1 MKIIIFLALTLST
14 ACSFAQVGVSTDID
28 PKRINEV
35 SEWVDNAKFELDKG
49 IEDISKLPI
58 PEQENGYNDLIDKV
72 LKLSNAKPNEFL
84 MRNML
89 YRTQVVYKAIQ
100 NSSSSP
106 KRDAYARRILEE
118 GAKWALTLYEAD
130 QDLLHKI
137 KTSKDPSEFKGV
149 SFVNLGLRWA
159 DYVFNLYY
167 SAPDNSSKFLLMKD
181 MLGLLYNDINDD
193 AAVKKILAAVS
204 KKIISKHAEL
214 KNYDPKSL
222 NEELEAA
229 RDLRRFIE
237 QHISAIKNIISDYP
251 DIYKNLIPFD
261 AYNLRLEVLSSVMY
275 KNIFP
280 ICEGMEFSEILFS
293 RPLLSGMIIRILEPL
308 KWGDKLDYNQPVRF
322 RLEESSPKISDYA
335 PLLPNCEGTL
345 SLSSLIREG
354 DYKLNDKYFR
364 PVSEAVTFN
373 SRHGIAKENVYLVDK
388 KNLKPYDRKCL
399 IIPQHTKLTVS
410 SKDVKSL
417 PFFMPDLLGVIE
429 SFISRK
435 NKFIV
440 SDIDPKQIY
449 NFVEVVSDDPKLNG
463 CKGYILRHYITMVE

>member
-1 MKIIIFLALTLST
+1 MKVLLLTFLFFISLNLNATE
-14 ACSFAQVGVSTDID
+14 GVSTEVD
-28 PKRINEV
+28 PSKLTQVEKWI
-35 SEWVDNAKFELDKG
+35 DNAKFELDKG

-89 YRTQVVYKAIQ
+89 YRTQVVYKTIQ
-100 NSSSSP
+100 SSSPSP

-130 QDLLHKI
+130 QDLLHKM
-137 KTSKDPSEFKGV
+137 KASKDPSEFKGV

-193 AAVKKILAAVS
+193 VAVKKILASVS
-204 KKIISKHAEL
+204 QKIISKHIEL
-214 KNYDPKSL
+214 KNYDQKNP
-222 NEELEAA
+222 NEELVAA

-275 KNIFP
+275 KNVFP

-308 KWGDKLDYNQPVRF
+308 KWGDKLNYNQPVRF

-345 SLSSLIREG
+345 SLSSLIREE

-364 PVSEAVTFN
+364 PVSEAITFN
-373 SRHGIAKENVYLVDK
+373 SRHGITKENVYLVDK
-388 KNLKPYDRKCL
+388 KSLKPYDKKCL
-399 IIPQHTKLTVS
+399 IVPQHAKLIVS
-410 SKDVKSL
+410 SKDVKLL
-417 PFFMPDLLGVIE
+417 PFFMPDLLGVID
-429 SFISRK
+429 SFIFRK

-449 NFVEVVSDDPKLNG
+449 NFVEVVSDDPKLSG
-463 CKGYILRHYITMVE
+463 CNGYILRHYITMVE